1 MPKIIFMGTPSYA
14 ERILDELIACKFS
27 IVGVFT
33 NEDKPFGRKGV
44 LKQSEVKR
52 LAQRKI
58 PQTPI
63 FTPKSLKTSEIL
75 AQIQGL
81 KADFI
86 VVAAYGKLLPKEI
99 LNCAPC
105 INLHASLLPKY
116 RGASPIQ
123 QAILNGDEISGV
135 CAMLMNERLD
145 GGAIL
150 KSASLNIK
158 NKRADEVFLAMSEL
172 AARLCVETLNEF
184 KTLKAL
190 PQDESKASFCTK
202 IKKENGLVNLDNAQ
216 ELYHK
221 FLAFYPW
228 PSVFLSNGLKFID
241 IELVDNAAHER
252 DGEIL
257 SVEKEGFLLACKTGT
272 LKVKALQ
279 ESGKNKVSAKDYIN
293 GKRLKSGDS
302 LYR

>member
-123 QAILNGDEISGV
+123 QAILNGDGVSGV

-158 NKRADEVFLAMSEL
+158 DKRADEVFLAMSEL

-202 IKKENGLVNLDNAQ
+202 IKKEDGLVNLDNAQ

-228 PSVFLSNGLKFID
+228 PSVFLSNGLKLID

-257 SVEKEGFLLACKTGT
+257 SVEKEGFLLACRTGT

>member
-44 LKQSEVKR
+44 LKQSEVKH
-52 LAQRKI
+52 LAQSKI

-63 FTPKSLKTSEIL
+63 FTPKSLKTSEVL

-123 QAILNGDEISGV
+123 QAILNGDETSGV
-135 CAMLMNERLD
+135 CVMLMNERLD

-158 NKRADEVFLAMSEL
+158 NKRADEVFLKMSEL

-190 PQDESKASFCTK
+190 PQDESKATFCTK
-202 IKKENGLVNLDNAQ
+202 IKKEDGLVNLDNAK

>member
-33 NEDKPFGRKGV
+33 GEDKPFGRKGV

-52 LAQRKI
+52 LTQSKI

-150 KSASLNIK
+150 KSESLNIK

-172 AARLCVETLNEF
+172 AARLCVKTLNEF

-202 IKKENGLVNLDNAQ
+202 IKKDT
-216 ELYHK
+216 
-221 FLAFYPW
+221 W
-228 PSVFLSNGLKFID
+228 PRIKG
-241 IELVDNAAHER
+241 
-252 DGEIL
+252 
-257 SVEKEGFLLACKTGT
+257 
-272 LKVKALQ
+272 
-279 ESGKNKVSAKDYIN
+279 
-293 GKRLKSGDS
+293 
-302 LYR
+302 